1 MTIEELNTRLDKA
14 VSKFEISAGKANS
27 FCDSANGD
35 AFVEIRNATKQAL
48 LDFKAEILT
57 YLSQS

>member
-1 MTIEELNTRLDKA
+1 MTIEELNMRLDNA
-14 VSKFEISAGKANS
+14 ISKFEVSAGKANS
-27 FCDSANGD
+27 FCDPANGY